1 MGEINTSDTVQKQYQ
16 TTERLTRRIS
26 IHEQYSTNRQGFGP
40 WIVSHYQFPEGARV
54 LELGC
59 GTGSMWKGQEA
70 LIRRC
75 SELVL
80 TDLSPAM
87 VSAAREVL
95 GEEAPLHYAIAD
107 IQKLPFPD
115 SRFDAVIA
123 NMMLYHVPDLQKG
136 LSEVRRVLKP
146 NGRFYAATYG
156 QHGIVE
162 RLCEI
167 LSPLEL
173 RDNTKKTFT
182 LQNGGSILRNFFPK
196 VERFDYPDSLRVTN
210 VVDIIDYLYSLPSME
225 KVRGLPREQ
234 IRGCLNGAMRDGVL
248 ELPKEYGLFVAE

>member
-1 MGEINTSDTVQKQYQ
+1 MNEINTADPVQRQYQ
-16 TTERLTRRIS
+16 TTDRLTLRIS
-26 IHEQYSTNRQGFGP
+26 IHEKYSTNRQGFGP
-40 WIVSHYQFPEGARV
+40 WIASHYQFPEGASV
-54 LELGC
+54 LEIGC

-87 VSAAREVL
+87 VSAAREAL
-95 GEEAPLHYAIAD
+95 GSQAPLRCAAAD

-123 NMMLYHVPDLQKG
+123 NMMLYHVPDLQRG

-156 QHGIVE
+156 EHGIVE

-167 LSPLEL
+167 LSPLGL
-173 RDNTKKTFT
+173 RDNTKKSFT
-182 LQNGGSILRNFFPK
+182 LQNGGSVLRRFFPK
-196 VERFDYPDSLRVTN
+196 VERVDYPDALRVTN
-210 VVDIIDYLYSLPSME
+210 AEDIIDYLESLPSME
-225 KVRGLPREQ
+225 VVQSMPREQ
-234 IRGCLNGAMRDGVL
+234 IRDCLTGAMRDGVL
-248 ELPKEYGLFVAE
+248 ELPKEYGLFIAE